1 MHSTQQKKKTCLVVI
16 DGWGCSGASPVDAD
30 AIAAAKT
37 PIMSALA
44 EQMPCCQL
52 QAHGLA
58 VGLPDGL
65 MGNSEV
71 GHLNLG
77 AGRVVF
83 QDIVRIDLALETG
96 KLERENETI
105 RSIFEAC
112 ERGKHLEAVY
122 SPFF

>member
-1 MHSTQQKKKTCLVVI
+1 MHSTKSAGKKTCLVVI
-16 DGWGCSGASPVDAD
+16 DGWGCSGQSPADAD

-37 PIMSALA
+37 PVMTGLSQKMAS
-44 EQMPCCQL
+44 CQL

-58 VGLPDGL
+58 VGLPEGL

-83 QDIVRIDLALETG
+83 QDIVRIDLAIENGTLEA
-96 KLERENETI
+96 ENE
-105 RSIFEAC
+105 SLCSLFDAC
-112 ERGKHLEAVY
+112 EQGNK
-122 SPFF
+122 